1 MSGGGN
7 ELQKLLRELDLNLRQ
22 NLKCPLLSKYIAKS
36 YKNEEEEG
44 GELEEDEIGI
54 RDPKDREIFDNFK
67 HFILPGKQR
76 IALIEWLL
84 ETYEPGILKSQLD
97 YFTYKTS
104 QLRVLET
111 LLKQLGIINFS

>member
-7 ELQKLLRELDLNLRQ
+7 DLSQLLRELDLNLRH

-36 YKNEEEEG
+36 YKNQVG
-44 GELEEDEIGI
+44 DNSEEDDIGI
-54 RDPKDREIFDNFK
+54 RDPKDREIFDNLK

-84 ETYEPGILKSQLD
+84 ETYEPGILKSQID

-104 QLRVLET
+104 QLRVIET